1 MPELESPGCQDSMAA
16 SLAILFVFT
25 QEDVGLGHVIH
36 FPAALLA
43 DKWLRLAL
51 SFRHTESLAEILECF
66 KNHGSSLSPR

>member
-1 MPELESPGCQDSMAA
+1 MAA
-16 SLAILFVFT
+16 NLAILFVIT

-51 SFRHTESLAEILECF
+51 SFRHTESLAELFECF